1 MTDYAAYCSYV
12 HRGMWEPTRFHKYLC
27 YTVQG
32 FLEENTGHALDIMII
47 STPPQHGKLIADNTP
62 VLTSEGW
69 KKHGDL
75 AVGDYVYNHKGE
87 KVQITYIHPKHF
99 ADREVTL
106 TNGEKICCH
115 HNHEWLVYDK
125 SLHKERV
132 VETSYMEN
140 RISYGNQ
147 EKKRGHRYNFMLPNR
162 APIEG
167 EEKPL
172 EVEPYVLGV
181 WLGDGTNTKQ
191 CICASPIDKIVLE
204 ECSKHYPVSSTN
216 IHKDTGVLTWYY
228 AGLNKD
234 LRKYGMCFNVRT
246 EKHIPTE
253 YLTASHRQRLE
264 LLAGLIDTDGYVD
277 HKHNRICFTTAD
289 PLLRETF
296 IDLIS
301 TFGWRTAVYETQ
313 PRLSSSGIQ
322 GRRPYW
328 QICFNPTEYIPC
340 RIERKK
346 LTTFSKQRRIS
357 IMDIKEI
364 PPVQGNCIT
373 VEGGIYCVGKKMV
386 PTHNSITIT
395 ETLPS
400 WYLGRNPTHRVIE
413 ISYNEDFA
421 QKFGRR
427 NRQKIKEFGE
437 IFGIETAKNPDSNT
451 EFELSNN
458 IGGMISRGVLSG
470 VTGNPANLMIID
482 DPFKTREE
490 ADSETTR
497 DKIYDEWLNSFRS
510 RLAPGAKVILIMTRW
525 HEDDLAGR
533 LIKNEKNVRVI
544 NLPLE
549 AEDNDP
555 LGRNIGDALC
565 PEIGKDNKWL
575 ADFKSVYL
583 TKEGSR
589 AWNALYQ
596 GHPTGLEGNMFKREW
611 WRYYDELPD
620 IVDWVMSV
628 DAAFKDGDDND
639 FVAIQVWGKCEAS
652 IYLVDAVK
660 KHLNLPDTMREI
672 IRLRSTYPLCKTTL
686 IEDKANG
693 SAIINMLRKDM
704 TGIIAVEP
712 KGGKVSRANAI
723 VGAIESGNVYLPH
736 NKPFVGDFIEE
747 CAAFPN
753 GAHDDQC
760 FVAGTKVATLF
771 GNKSIEDIM
780 VGDRVITPFG
790 IRKVTDC
797 GCTGEKEVIEFC
809 GVRGTPDH
817 KFVANGKFV
826 EMDSLTQDLNCDK
839 MQLREVIEWRYR
851 KLLLSME
858 LNTDL
863 WGRGNITFLSQ
874 LPMKAE
880 KVRKDFMLRFG
891 NFITE
896 KKFLKA
902 MKFTIKT
909 VILLITTLATL
920 SVFHASNILKNI
932 AKNLWHIAPAKSNLG
947 ILNKSEGLLKNGTVR
962 KRAKNGIKSIMQK
975 VSGKLSR
982 KSTLA
987 NAVEENSC
995 LEELKSDSARIIAT
1009 KSGETKINPH
1019 TKCGNALCAERNLK
1033 LKYHTATKI
1042 EPPKPVAESVVA
1054 NINGNERKKE
1064 KVYNITVEKDH
1075 LFYAGGFLVSNC
1087 DAMTQALNRLI
1098 YNSSEPRKKKVID
1111 PIKKYFPNYGRNDK
1125 KKYGRGANIN
1135 VV

>member
-12 HRGMWEPTRFHKYLC
+12 HRGMWTPSRFHKYLC

-32 FLEENTGHALDIMII
+32 FLEEKTGHALDILII

-87 KVQITYIHPKHF
+87 KVQITYIHPKYF

-115 HNHEWLVYDK
+115 HNHEWLVYDR
-125 SLHKERV
+125 SSHKERV

-246 EKHIPTE
+246 EKHIPAE

-277 HKHNRICFTTAD
+277 HKHNRICFTTAE

-313 PRLSSSGIQ
+313 PRLNSSGIQ

-427 NRQKIKEFGE
+427 NRFKIKEFGE
-437 IFGIETAKNPDSNT
+437 IFGIETAKSPDSNT

-482 DPFKTREE
+482 DPIKTREE

-497 DKIYDEWLNSFRS
+497 DKIWDEWLNSFRS

-533 LIKNEKNVRVI
+533 IIKNEKNVRVI

-555 LGRNIGDALC
+555 IGRSIGDALC
-565 PEIGKDNKWL
+565 PEIGKDNDWL
-575 ADFKSVYL
+575 LDFKSVYL

-639 FVAIQVWGKCEAS
+639 FVAIQVWGKREAE
-652 IYLVDAVK
+652 IYLIDAVK
-660 KHLNLPDTMREI
+660 RHLNLPDTMREI
-672 IRLRSTYPLCKTTL
+672 IRLRSTYPQCKTTL

-736 NKPFVGDFIEE
+736 NKPFTGEFIEE

-753 GAHDDQC
+753 GAHDD
-760 FVAGTKVATLF
+760 
-771 GNKSIEDIM
+771 SI
-780 VGDRVITPFG
+780 
-790 IRKVTDC
+790 
-797 GCTGEKEVIEFC
+797 
-809 GVRGTPDH
+809 
-817 KFVANGKFV
+817 
-826 EMDSLTQDLNCDK
+826 
-839 MQLREVIEWRYR
+839 
-851 KLLLSME
+851 
-858 LNTDL
+858 
-863 WGRGNITFLSQ
+863 
-874 LPMKAE
+874 
-880 KVRKDFMLRFG
+880 
-891 NFITE
+891 
-896 KKFLKA
+896 
-902 MKFTIKT
+902 
-909 VILLITTLATL
+909 
-920 SVFHASNILKNI
+920 
-932 AKNLWHIAPAKSNLG
+932 
-947 ILNKSEGLLKNGTVR
+947 
-962 KRAKNGIKSIMQK
+962 
-975 VSGKLSR
+975 
-982 KSTLA
+982 
-987 NAVEENSC
+987 
-995 LEELKSDSARIIAT
+995 
-1009 KSGETKINPH
+1009 
-1019 TKCGNALCAERNLK
+1019 
-1033 LKYHTATKI
+1033 
-1042 EPPKPVAESVVA
+1042 
-1054 NINGNERKKE
+1054 
-1064 KVYNITVEKDH
+1064 
-1075 LFYAGGFLVSNC
+1075 

-1098 YNSSEPRKKKVID
+1098 YYSSEPKKKQVTD
-1111 PIKKYFPNYGRNDK
+1111 PIKKFFPNYGK
-1125 KKYGRGANIN
+1125 KSKSKYGRGAEIN
-1135 VV
+1135 VI